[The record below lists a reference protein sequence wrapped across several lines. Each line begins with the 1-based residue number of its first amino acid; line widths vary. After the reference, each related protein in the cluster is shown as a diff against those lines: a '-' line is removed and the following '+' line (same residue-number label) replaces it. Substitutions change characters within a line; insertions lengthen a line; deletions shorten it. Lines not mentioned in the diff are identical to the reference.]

1 MSTLGIYQVSA
12 ARRRRGRRAGAL
24 LATVSLAMLCQ
35 LTNVASEELW
45 PQTRI
50 KLTVMQWVPLKG
62 TYERLDAFSGDF
74 MISADGNV
82 PLPVIGQIPTLDKT
96 SDEVAHEVATALK
109 DRLGLVDA
117 PETSIDVL
125 SYAPI
130 YVVGDV
136 SVPGSFEFRQGM
148 TVLQAFALG
157 GGERQDQ
164 ASGTPADRLRLA
176 SELRS
181 MDSQLLR
188 SRARVAR
195 LRAEA
200 DELQSIVFP
209 KEVTDH
215 PDIALAQTAM
225 SEEESIFQARRREV
239 VRQTEALDELVVLL
253 NEEIDT
259 LKTRLS
265 DLDQM
270 MVKASDDLTGV
281 EALVEKGFA
290 TASRRSELERQV
302 SDMRFDQLTQ
312 TTAILRAQQALS
324 QSQRE
329 ATQLQDARR
338 VDAALAIQQEQAKI
352 DQLVLQQSTSQRLLL
367 DLDVGPGSIA
377 ARGTELQYRIV
388 RQSGGGPEISAD
400 ETTVLLPG
408 DVLKVSAGVTGEA
421 PTTSQD
427 LAEIAQ

>member
-1 MSTLGIYQVSA
+1 
-12 ARRRRGRRAGAL
+12 
-24 LATVSLAMLCQ
+24 
-35 LTNVASEELW
+35 
-45 PQTRI
+45 
-50 KLTVMQWVPLKG
+50 
-62 TYERLDAFSGDF
+62 
-74 MISADGNV
+74 
-82 PLPVIGQIPTLDKT
+82 
-96 SDEVAHEVATALK
+96 
-109 DRLGLVDA
+109 
-117 PETSIDVL
+117 
-125 SYAPI
+125 
-130 YVVGDV
+130 
-136 SVPGSFEFRQGM
+136 
-148 TVLQAFALG
+148 
-157 GGERQDQ
+157 
-164 ASGTPADRLRLA
+164 
-176 SELRS
+176 
-181 MDSQLLR
+181 
-188 SRARVAR
+188 
-195 LRAEA
+195 
-200 DELQSIVFP
+200 
-209 KEVTDH
+209 
-215 PDIALAQTAM
+215 M

-259 LKTRLS
+259 LKTRLG

-388 RQSGGGPEISAD
+388 RQSGGGTEISAD

-421 PTTSQD
+421 PMTSQD